1 MPPQQQQ
8 QQQPSMLVDMRTS
21 FNIAN
26 FLADIHSACIR
37 PFTRTGMG
45 ARGLGASGFFAGILI
60 LAYAGFAD
68 APDMLLYFQ
77 AWVIMAV
84 YRRITADKT
93 QHSQFQGF
101 VWMFDWCVKNELT
114 ARLLEAG
121 SMWVIG
127 GILSG
132 FSEAVG
138 RFVSAGVFSLGLK
151 YLIDASTIQR
161 QKEAAHNARIE
172 MEAMQRRLEQEK
184 RR

>member
-8 QQQPSMLVDMRTS
+8 EPSMLLDLRTS

-26 FLADIHSACIR
+26 FLADTHSACIR

-45 ARGLGASGFFAGILI
+45 ARGLGAPAFFAAILI
-60 LAYAGFAD
+60 LAYAGNAH

-77 AWVIMAV
+77 AWLVMVV

-93 QHSQFQGF
+93 QHSHFQGW

-121 SMWVIG
+121 SMWIIG

-132 FSEAVG
+132 FSEAIG

-151 YLIDASTIQR
+151 YLIDASTVQR

-172 MEAMQRRLEQEK
+172 MAAMQRRLEEEK
-184 RR
+184 RW

>member
-8 QQQPSMLVDMRTS
+8 EPSMLVDMRTS

-26 FLADIHSACIR
+26 FLADTHSACIR

-45 ARGLGASGFFAGILI
+45 ARGLGAPGFFAGILI

-77 AWVIMAV
+77 AWLIMAV
-84 YRRITADKT
+84 YRQIFSVDKR
-93 QHSQFQGF
+93 QHTQFQGF
-101 VWMFDWCVKNELT
+101 VWAFDWAIKNELN

-121 SMWVIG
+121 SMWIIG
-127 GILSG
+127 GALSG

-151 YLIDASTIQR
+151 YLIDASTVQR
-161 QKEAAHNARIE
+161 RKEAAHNARIE